1 MVIGRLKFDVMNIFV
16 NIEGVLIKLGDV
28 IVVDG
33 DGVVVVLC
41 EFVYDVYSFV
51 KKEFDNDKVLRRKL
65 YDFMGWEYDE
75 IVR

>member
-16 NIEGVLIKLGDV
+16 NIEGVLIKSGDV